1 MGAVN
6 RSGRPVER
14 PIRGSRE
21 RGAISSTLL
30 ALSLVVGSFLAIA
43 SPVAVLAASAGFGAP
58 RASSTFGT
66 AVVFDQPVDLS
77 AVPDRAE
84 ILISSPGGLGPN
96 VTQVPAP
103 SAAGSGTLHYA
114 LALADGHIFPNT
126 KLTARWRLTFGT
138 TTELG
143 PPVSILY
150 QDTRFAWRTKT
161 GSIVRI
167 HWYSGDDAFG
177 TRALAIAEK
186 GVQTAETAFGVTE
199 TEPIDFFVYA
209 AQGPFYDALGPGTRE
224 NVGGEAIA
232 EIRTLFALIGPD
244 EVDASWVSTVIPHEL
259 THLVFNTAVKNP
271 YHFPPRWL
279 NEGLAVYLSQGYDS
293 GDRGRVADAA
303 GSGGIIPLTGLV
315 GQFPT
320 NADRFYLAY
329 AESVAAV
336 DYLVRTDG
344 KAAVD
349 RLIAAYATGVTD
361 DAAFMAA
368 IGMDMTAFDHAW
380 QASIHAKTPV
390 KTGPQPAP
398 AGPVPPGWS
407 GPPIG
412 GAASSGPG
420 SSQGAVA
427 PITAAPVPAAPA
439 ESRSDDSM
447 TVVVLLVVAVGAAVA
462 IAILWLGRRRRL
474 AR

>member
-1 MGAVN
+1 L
-6 RSGRPVER
+6 
-14 PIRGSRE
+14 
-21 RGAISSTLL
+21 TLF
-30 ALSLVVGSFLAIA
+30 ALSLVLGSLMTMA
-43 SPVAVLAASAGFGAP
+43 SPAAVFAASATFGTP
-58 RASSTFGT
+58 KASSTFGT
-66 AVVFDQPVDLS
+66 DVVFDQPVDLS

-96 VTQVPAP
+96 VTEVPPP
-103 SAAGSGTLHYA
+103 SGAGSGTLHYA
-114 LALADGHIFPNT
+114 LELADGHIFPNT
-126 KLTARWRLTFGT
+126 KVTAQWRLTFGT

-150 QDTRFAWRTKT
+150 QDTRFDWKTKT
-161 GSIVRI
+161 GSLVTI

-209 AQGPFYDALGPGTRE
+209 EQAPFYDALGPGTRE
-224 NVGGEAIA
+224 NVGGEEIS

-293 GDRGRVADAA
+293 DDQGRVADAA

-320 NADRFYLAY
+320 NADRFFLAY

-344 KAAVD
+344 KGAVD

-361 DAAFMAA
+361 DAAFQAA
-368 IGMDMTAFDHAW
+368 IGMDMTAFDAAW
-380 QASIHAKTPV
+380 QASIHAKSPV

-407 GPPIG
+407 GAPIG
-412 GAASSGPG
+412 GAASPGPG
-420 SSQGAVA
+420 ASSGAA
-427 PITAAPVPAAPA
+427 PISAAPA
-439 ESRSDDSM
+439 PASPAESGSGDS
-447 TVVVLLVVAVGAAVA
+447 TPLLVLGIVAVGAAAA
-462 IAILWLGRRRRL
+462 IAALWLARRRRP